1 MAMAMTMA
9 GSSAFSIGMA
19 HNDPQF
25 FSWLV
30 RNLPIG
36 YSFQLFFLSP
46 SLSVS
51 ASFGRTAKWKA
62 TNHWPLAPVHHFAQ
76 LRLQGRCNMPP
87 VVCRATCAPHCRVAC
102 IFHLAKS
109 KSRALPLSPSLCVA
123 FTLHMHYLPWPSSS
137 SKLNSLTPCKV
148 FVPHTSCKLQ
158 LTKKTLPTAAFA
170 VSM

>member
-1 MAMAMTMA
+1 MAMTMA

-46 SLSVS
+46 SLYVS

-76 LRLQGRCNMPP
+76 LQLQGRCNMPP

-109 KSRALPLSPSLCVA
+109 KSRALPLSLHLSVWPLPCTCITCHGQVRAANSTVWHLAKFLCHTQVA
-123 FTLHMHYLPWPSSS
+123 
-137 SKLNSLTPCKV
+137 
-148 FVPHTSCKLQ
+148 SC
-158 LTKKTLPTAAFA
+158 
-170 VSM
+170 S